1 MHVIHVWRWLPLV
14 TNTCL
19 QLTKHKWARTGP
31 SLTHTFQM
39 NRAHMFHTP
48 NSEWITWNYESS
60 VIFMI
65 LILELGLMQ
74 PRQLRGFCH
83 GGCHEH
89 HKSLPSAFTHIT
101 WIHTHTHKPA
111 LSSRLLA
118 HIATDCAPVDLWCVN
133 NRVFFFY
140 EGLGQTVF
148 GANWSLCCTLSH
160 LLEHISLF
168 PVTQARTW
176 QNWTVDHIHTLS
188 TEQRSLCAKTC
199 RNIWFIKKKD
209 HCHYFF

>member
-101 WIHTHTHKPA
+101 WIHTHTQTRA
-111 LSSRLLA
+111 LFSFTRSHSHRLCTSGFMVCEQHSFFLWGAWTNSIWSQLIVMLYIIPFAGTHFSFSSN
-118 HIATDCAPVDLWCVN
+118 T
-133 NRVFFFY
+133 
-140 EGLGQTVF
+140 G
-148 GANWSLCCTLSH
+148 
-160 LLEHISLF
+160 
-168 PVTQARTW
+168 
-176 QNWTVDHIHTLS
+176 
-188 TEQRSLCAKTC
+188 
-199 RNIWFIKKKD
+199 
-209 HCHYFF
+209 